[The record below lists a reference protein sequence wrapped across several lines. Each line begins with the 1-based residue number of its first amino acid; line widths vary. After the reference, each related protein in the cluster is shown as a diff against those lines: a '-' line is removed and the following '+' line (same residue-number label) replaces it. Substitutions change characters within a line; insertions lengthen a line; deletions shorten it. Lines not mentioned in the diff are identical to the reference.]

1 MRRNIIETI
10 MGAAVILVAVGFVVF
25 AFSATGVSSVDGYRV
40 TARFDN
46 AQGVNPGTDVRMAGV
61 KIGSVV
67 EQELNPNTYFAEVTL
82 AIQEDIR
89 LPQDTSARIVPE
101 GLLGGNYVNL
111 EPGGAEETIPD
122 GGQIQYTQGAVNLI
136 DLIGRFMFSNGDG
149 GGGSS
154 GGGSSS
160 GGFPGGGAAVPGG
173 N

>member
-10 MGAAVILVAVGFVVF
+10 MGAAVILVAVGFVAF
-25 AFSATGVSSVDGYRV
+25 AFSATSVGSVDGYRV

-67 EQELNPNTYFAEVTL
+67 QQRLNPETYFAEVTL
-82 AIQEDIR
+82 AIQEDVR

-111 EPGGAEETIPD
+111 QPGGAEETIPD

-136 DLIGRFMFSNGDG
+136 DLIGRFMFSAGDG
-149 GGGSS
+149 GGGGAGGNGGSGGVP
-154 GGGSSS
+154 GGGS
-160 GGFPGGGAAVPGG
+160 AVPGG

>member
-10 MGAAVILVAVGFVVF
+10 MGAAVLLVAVGFVVF
-25 AFSATGVSSVDGYRV
+25 AFSATGVGSVDGYRV

-61 KIGSVV
+61 KIGAVV
-67 EQELNPNTYFAEVTL
+67 EQDLNPNTYFAEVTM
-82 AIQEDIR
+82 AIQDDVR
-89 LPQDTSARIVPE
+89 LPRDTSARIVPE

-136 DLIGRFMFSNGDG
+136 DLIGRFMFSSGDG
-149 GGGSS
+149 GGSGADGGVP
-154 GGGSSS
+154 GGGS
-160 GGFPGGGAAVPGG
+160 AVPGG